1 MKTDTTSYVLQT
13 LKKVGPFDFWR
24 EQHLVDR
31 EVFRSK
37 SDFFKEHE
45 IVLKEGRGVARHYF
59 HMRFSKTEEGQTVQ
73 VGINE
78 QMDKVRLVAQEVV
91 S

>member
-13 LKKVGPFDFWR
+13 LKKVGPFDEWKNTPIV
-24 EQHLVDR
+24 EGDVL
-31 EVFRSK
+31 RSDA
-37 SDFFKEHE
+37 SLFKEYAVTHPQ
-45 IVLKEGRGVARHYF
+45 GRVVARETSLENVRICGDRI
-59 HMRFSKTEEGQTVQ
+59 MLVA
-73 VGINE
+73 IAE